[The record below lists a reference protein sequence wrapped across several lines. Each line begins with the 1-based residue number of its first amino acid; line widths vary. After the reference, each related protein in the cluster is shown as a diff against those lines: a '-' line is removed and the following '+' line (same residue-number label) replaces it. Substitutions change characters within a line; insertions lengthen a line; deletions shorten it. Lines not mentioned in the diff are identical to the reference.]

1 MATSNTE
8 RIIFAEIQ
16 KKLFYMIP
24 EKWDSIFLYASVV
37 ENPLKKAYGEMFFYY
52 IPKGLLKRK
61 PINVYEIPT
70 LFNID
75 EESYNDLIQKLYV
88 DIKQLREIHREVKK
102 ELWSNLTISIEN
114 MQFKVEYGYENL
126 GENAEFTPYERHII
140 WRYKN
145 LKDYLI
151 SQSRED
157 KQIIERYLNS
167 DLIENEKKHHD
178 VYIEGI
184 YKSQTHNIIDYERT
198 MTVEAAIA
206 AQKGKEEELKKAE
219 QKERKRRKKEIVN
232 IEKNKTNESNE
243 NQILF
248 NKVEQ
253 MKKAVSKTDDN
264 IIKKESE
271 DTELTDDDIIL
282 DSNFMKKK

>member
-24 EKWDSIFLYASVV
+24 EKWDSIFLYASVI
-37 ENPLKKAYGEMFFYY
+37 ETPFKKASGEMFFYY
-52 IPKGLLKRK
+52 IPKGILKRK
-61 PINVYEIPT
+61 PINVYEIPA

-75 EESYNDLIQKLYV
+75 EESYNDLIQKLYL
-88 DIKQLREIHREVKK
+88 DIKQLREIHREIKE

-126 GENAEFTPYERHII
+126 GESAEFTPYERHII

-145 LKDYLI
+145 LKDYSI
-151 SQSRED
+151 SPSRED
-157 KQIIERYLNS
+157 KKIIERYLS
-167 DLIENEKKHHD
+167 SELCESEKKYHD
-178 VYIEGI
+178 IYIEGI
-184 YKSQTHNIIDYERT
+184 YKNQTHNIIDYERT

-206 AQKGKEEELKKAE
+206 AQKGKEEEQKKAE
-219 QKERKRRKKEIVN
+219 LKEKKRRKKEIIN
-232 IEKNKTNESNE
+232 IEKNKKNESNE

-248 NKVEQ
+248 SKVEK
-253 MKKAVSKTDDN
+253 MKEAVSKTN
-264 IIKKESE
+264 ANSIKNESKH
-271 DTELTDDDIIL
+271 TELTDDDIIL
-282 DSNFMKKK
+282 NSDFMKKK